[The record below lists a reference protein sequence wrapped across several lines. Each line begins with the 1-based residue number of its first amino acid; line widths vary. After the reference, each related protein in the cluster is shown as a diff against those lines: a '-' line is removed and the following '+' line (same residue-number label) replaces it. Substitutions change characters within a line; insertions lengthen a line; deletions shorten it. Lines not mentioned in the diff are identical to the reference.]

1 MQVQINVLKQRGREV
16 VFENE
21 DDCQQCRSTGE
32 KLQTLDSHFVR
43 MKVEINQ
50 LILQ

>member
-1 MQVQINVLKQRGREV
+1 MQVQINVFEQRGHEV

-21 DDCQQCRSTGE
+21 DDCHQRRSTGE
-32 KLQTLDSHFVR
+32 SLQTLDSHVVR